1 MSKLWNCVLILIAA
15 VLAFW
20 GIAFASKAIG
30 IINFLCVI
38 LSIVAG
44 CLLVTAMV
52 KQLFKSKASVYRI
65 FAWTDG
71 ILTACVILYAIY
83 DILTDTGWFAGLF
96 GMILLVYIVPV
107 LLLLL
112 LADFVLYKINAKKL
126 KKTEE

>member
-1 MSKLWNCVLILIAA
+1 MSKLWKGVLILIAA
-15 VLAFW
+15 TLFLW
-20 GIAFASKAIG
+20 GVCLVTKTLGVF
-30 IINFLCVI
+30 NFLCVI

-44 CLLVTAMV
+44 CFFITAIV
-52 KQLFKSKASVYRI
+52 KQFFKRQASVYRI

-71 ILTACVILYAIY
+71 ILTVCVILYAIY

-96 GMILLVYIVPV
+96 GMVLLVFIVPV

-112 LADFVLYKINAKKL
+112 LADFVIYKINAKKQ

>member
-1 MSKLWNCVLILIAA
+1 MQKLWKSVLVLIAA
-15 VLAFW
+15 TLLLWGVSLVTKTSGVL
-20 GIAFASKAIG
+20 
-30 IINFLCVI
+30 NFLCVI

-44 CLLVTAMV
+44 CLFITAIV
-52 KQLFKSKASVYRI
+52 KQFLKRQASVYRI

-71 ILTACVILYAIY
+71 ILTCCVILYAVY

-96 GMILLVYIVPV
+96 GVMLLVYILPV

-112 LADFVLYKINAKKL
+112 LADYLIYKVNARKQ